1 MNININKKQNKNL
14 EKNEVNVFLEYP
26 EEINIDNFIKY
37 IEKYD
42 NQKVLVNKIM
52 SIYK

>member
-26 EEINIDNFIKY
+26 EDINIDNFIKQIKNIFIVKQK
-37 IEKYD
+37 IE
-42 NQKVLVNKIM
+42 NIR
-52 SIYK
+52 